1 MSDERE
7 VSRLSLLRKAFRLE
21 VFTVAWNIVEGI
33 VAIAAGAVAG
43 SVALVG
49 FGVDSFIETASGVVV
64 GWRFHREIHA
74 KSDEPVAVLEQR
86 ASKIAGALLLC
97 LATYILADAGR
108 RLLGFGPEA
117 EESRLGIVLTVLS
130 LIIMPI
136 LAWGKLK
143 TAAALGSKALRA
155 DAHETIACSW
165 LSLTTLVGL
174 VLNASFGW
182 SWADPVAACVL
193 VPLIVKEG
201 LEGLRGDTCCD

>member
-1 MSDERE
+1 MNINNGIPRI
-7 VSRLSLLRKAFRLE
+7 RLLKRAFRLE
-21 VFTVAWNIVEGI
+21 VFTVAWNLVEGL
-33 VAIAAGAVAG
+33 VAIMAGAVAS

-64 GWRFHREIHA
+64 GWRFHREIHT
-74 KSDEPVAVLEQR
+74 KSDEPVEALEQR
-86 ASKIAGALLLC
+86 ASKIAGALLLG
-97 LATYILADAGR
+97 LAVYIVVDAGR

-117 EESRLGIVLTVLS
+117 EESPVGIVLTVLS
-130 LIIMPI
+130 LIIMPL
-136 LAWGKLK
+136 LAWGKLR

-155 DAHETIACSW
+155 DAYETVACSW
-165 LSLTTLVGL
+165 LSLTTLIGL
-174 VLNASFGW
+174 VLNAAFGW